1 MSIFVYGVKELTGQ
15 KKFETD
21 SRYAVHDLDGD
32 GVVSDEEL
40 RREERMMR
48 IENADQMADQQR
60 KMCWVSLLSVCAAVI
75 VILTPI
81 VDQSRLHIIIPFLQ
95 VWSITNL
102 GMVATFMA
110 TSAWSKRN
118 GSEKEKN

>member
-1 MSIFVYGVKELTGQ
+1 MSIFTYGVSELTGQ

-60 KMCWVSLLSVCAAVI
+60 KMCWVSLLSVCAAVV

>member
-1 MSIFVYGVKELTGQ
+1 VSIFTTGVEELTGQ
-15 KKFETD
+15 KKFEPD
-21 SRYAVHDLDGD
+21 SRYAAHDLDGD
-32 GVVSDEEL
+32 GIVSDEEL

-60 KMCWVSLLSVCAAVI
+60 RMCWVSLLSVCAAV
-75 VILTPI
+75 VIIFTPI
-81 VDQSRLHIIIPFLQ
+81 VSDARLHVIIPFLQ

-110 TSAWSKRN
+110 TSAWAKR
-118 GSEKEKN
+118 KEM

>member
-60 KMCWVSLLSVCAAVI
+60 KMCWVSLLSVCAAVV

>member
-1 MSIFVYGVKELTGQ
+1 MSIFTIGVKELTGQ

-48 IENADQMADQQR
+48 MENADQMADQQR